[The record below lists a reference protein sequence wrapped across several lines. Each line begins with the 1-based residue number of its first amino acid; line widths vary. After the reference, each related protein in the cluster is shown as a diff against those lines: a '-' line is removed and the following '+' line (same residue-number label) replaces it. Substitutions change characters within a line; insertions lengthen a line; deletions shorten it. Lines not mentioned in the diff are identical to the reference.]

1 MKPFTHSQKNRLG
14 HLTDKDLIRGLK
26 QRDGEITHYFF
37 YEICSYLLNDIRVSL
52 MNWAMDY
59 DDLVNELY
67 IYLSANDWHKLDTFS
82 GINGCTLRSWLVRI
96 SWRFFMKRKA
106 ELLGLPSDDGKD
118 VGFLQESVL
127 DGLHVEM
134 RMDVEIV
141 FAAMSNPKYVEIL
154 KLLLIEGYGA
164 DEVAEKMGIRIANV
178 YNIKHRAIV
187 QFVKTF
193 GDMDV

>member
-52 MNWAMDY
+52 MNRAMDY